1 MSSSVSPVRSRP
13 PFMSPLTLRHKLPS
27 HVFASHHLRG
37 TAYLSGRAQL
47 FRAHALTLRVAA
59 SAPLCFFPPDKTEVL
74 SRPCL
79 RISPASAVCGCRSE
93 HAFGIFLPRFI
104 RHQSHPHLFCS
115 QFVHKKQDSRKPCPQ
130 FASALAA
137 RGNAKQK
144 KRNHG
149 EQHLHSSPLLFPKFT
164 KSPSFNPVAS
174 R

>member
-1 MSSSVSPVRSRP
+1 
-13 PFMSPLTLRHKLPS
+13 MSPLTLRHKLPS

-59 SAPLCFFPPDKTEVL
+59 SAPLCFLPTRKNRGNL
-74 SRPCL
+74 SPMPR
-79 RISPASAVCGCRSE
+79 RASASAVYLLRSE

-137 RGNAKQK
+137 RGNAKYSQK
-144 KRNHG
+144 IHG
-149 EQHLHSSPLLFPKFT
+149 DTYLHSSPLLFPKFT